1 MYNIITE
8 RITHMKAT
16 KKQAE
21 FIMNNLPSSMKDALT
36 LEDYDAMFDKITELE
51 SLQASQVIGLMK
63 RYNDKTWSGV
73 YSEGTEIREQYMKL
87 LTEYGIL

>member
-1 MYNIITE
+1 
-8 RITHMKAT
+8 
-16 KKQAE
+16 
-21 FIMNNLPSSMKDALT
+21 MKDALT